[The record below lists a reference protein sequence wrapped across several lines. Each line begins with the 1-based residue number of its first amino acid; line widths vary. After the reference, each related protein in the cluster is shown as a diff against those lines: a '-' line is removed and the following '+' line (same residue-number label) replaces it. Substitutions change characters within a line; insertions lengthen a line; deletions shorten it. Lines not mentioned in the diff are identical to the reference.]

1 LMNAGSS
8 IAENLATV
16 RENIE
21 RAAHSAGRDPASVKL
36 VAVSKTVPAESVLEV
51 LEAGHGLFG
60 ENYVQEARE
69 KIQTVGRDRTRWHF
83 IGHLQRNKV
92 KYVFD
97 LFDMVET
104 VDSLRLAQEID
115 RRAQRAGQR
124 MDILIEVNIS
134 GEETKSGIDPAAII
148 DLVRGI
154 SRMEGLRLKGLMTMP
169 PFLEPEQVR
178 PYFTALRRLRDRL
191 RDEAIPGVELEE
203 LSMGMT
209 SDYETAIEEGA
220 TIVRVGTGI
229 FGPRRTSQGE
239 ICLQE

>member
-1 LMNAGSS
+1 
-8 IAENLATV
+8 
-16 RENIE
+16 
-21 RAAHSAGRDPASVKL
+21 
-36 VAVSKTVPAESVLEV
+36 
-51 LEAGHGLFG
+51 
-60 ENYVQEARE
+60 
-69 KIQTVGRDRTRWHF
+69 
-83 IGHLQRNKV
+83 
-92 KYVFD
+92 
-97 LFDMVET
+97 VET